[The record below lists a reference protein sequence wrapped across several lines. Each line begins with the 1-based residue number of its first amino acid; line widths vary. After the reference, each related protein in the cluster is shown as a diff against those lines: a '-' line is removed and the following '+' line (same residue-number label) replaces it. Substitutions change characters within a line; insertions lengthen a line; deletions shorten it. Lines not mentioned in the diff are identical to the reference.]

1 MTLVSTKSGVEKGMD
16 TELNEYE
23 ATLGQIQSIEEA
35 LREASKHFECSITQI
50 EYEIVQNNTN
60 GFLGLFKKEQTQEP
74 ARESFSR
81 RQLLEDLY
89 LTKNALDTAYAN
101 FEAVVDPDL
110 IDCYT
115 YEIYSVQK
123 RYKFL
128 LEQARQMDLQTFF

>member
-1 MTLVSTKSGVEKGMD
+1 M
-16 TELNEYE
+16 
-23 ATLGQIQSIEEA
+23 
-35 LREASKHFECSITQI
+35 
-50 EYEIVQNNTN
+50 
-60 GFLGLFKKEQTQEP
+60 GFLKKEQTQAPGED
-74 ARESFSR
+74 SFTR

-128 LEQARQMDLQTFF
+128 LEQAKQMDLQTFF

>member
-1 MTLVSTKSGVEKGMD
+1 MGK
-16 TELNEYE
+16 
-23 ATLGQIQSIEEA
+23 A
-35 LREASKHFECSITQI
+35 
-50 EYEIVQNNTN
+50 
-60 GFLGLFKKEQTQEP
+60 GFDMGLLKKEQTEAEVP
-74 ARESFSR
+74 DTRK
-81 RQLLEDLY
+81 QLLEDLY

-128 LEQARQMDLQTFF
+128 LEQAKQLDLQTFF

>member
-1 MTLVSTKSGVEKGMD
+1 MS
-16 TELNEYE
+16 
-23 ATLGQIQSIEEA
+23 
-35 LREASKHFECSITQI
+35 
-50 EYEIVQNNTN
+50 
-60 GFLGLFKKEQTQEP
+60 LFKKEPTRG
-74 ARESFSR
+74 ASGESFTR

-101 FEAVVDPDL
+101 FEAVVGPDL

-128 LEQARQMDLQTFF
+128 LEQAKQMDLQTFF

>member
-1 MTLVSTKSGVEKGMD
+1 M
-16 TELNEYE
+16 
-23 ATLGQIQSIEEA
+23 
-35 LREASKHFECSITQI
+35 
-50 EYEIVQNNTN
+50 
-60 GFLGLFKKEQTQEP
+60 GLFKKEQTQEP
-74 ARESFSR
+74 VRESFSR

-128 LEQARQMDLQTFF
+128 LEQAKQMDLQTLF